1 MREFNEGNALSV
13 TARFRAG
20 TQEIIPATV
29 HYKLV
34 NITTSSTVIDWTE
47 VPSSSANVEID
58 ISALNVEVQR
68 RSNRYELYEVTVVAD
83 KDTADQC
90 VGVERLKIKNLNAIN

>member
-13 TARFRAG
+13 TARFRSG
-20 TQEIIPATV
+20 TQEIIPSTI

-34 NITTSSTVIDWTE
+34 NLTVNSTIIDWTQ
-47 VPSSSANVEID
+47 VIPVSATVEIV
-58 ISALNVEVQR
+58 ISALDMDVEL
-68 RSNRYELYEVTVVAD
+68 SSSRYEMFEVTVVAD

-90 VGVERLKIKNLNAIN
+90 VAFEQLKINKVSAIN